1 MFLHRTRGPRAG
13 GARSGGRWA
22 GLGAAALAG
31 AAGLVVAP
39 VAVPVASADSCPDAQ
54 VIFARGTNE
63 PPGIGRVGEAFV
75 DSLRQQ
81 TGGLDIG
88 TYAVNYNASKLQI
101 HTGDGANDVISH
113 VKSMASSCPATKL
126 VLGGYSQGADVID
139 IVSGA
144 PIGGINW
151 GSSLPPE
158 YAKNIAAVAV
168 FGDVAD
174 RSGRSLAAQSPLFG
188 SKVIDLCNPI
198 DPICHAG
205 PGNEWT
211 GHTEGYVPVYT
222 TQAAAFVASRLLAGT
237 GRQVPGFG
245 PQVPGFAPQAPGG
258 SPQAP
263 GPQAPAGPLPPG
275 SGPSIHG
282 NVPPSSP
289 PSPSPS
295 SPPSP
300 APDLVSL
307 VY

>member
-1 MFLHRTRGPRAG
+1 MIPHRTRGPLAG

-22 GLGAAALAG
+22 RLGAAAVTG
-31 AAGLVVAP
+31 AAGLATAA
-39 VAVPVASADSCPDAQ
+39 VAVPVASAGSCPDAQ

-113 VKSMASSCPATKL
+113 VKSTASSCPGTRL

-139 IVSGA
+139 IVGGV
-144 PIGGINW
+144 PLGGISW

-174 RSGRSLAAQSPLFG
+174 RSGRSLGAQSALFG
-188 SKVIDLCNPI
+188 SKVIDLCNPT

-222 TQAAAFVASRLLAGT
+222 TQAAAFVASKLLAGT

-245 PQVPGFAPQAPGG
+245 PQVPALGPLAPGP

-263 GPQAPAGPLPPG
+263 GPQTPAGPVPPG
-275 SGPSIHG
+275 PGPSIPG
-282 NVPPSSP
+282 NVSSP
-289 PSPSPS
+289 TLS

-300 APDLVSL
+300 APDLVS
-307 VY
+307 VAY

>member
-1 MFLHRTRGPRAG
+1 MFSHRTRGRRAA
-13 GARSGGRWA
+13 GARSGGRWV
-22 GLGAAALAG
+22 GLGAAVLTG
-31 AAGLVVAP
+31 AAGLLSTSG
-39 VAVPVASADSCPDAQ
+39 AVPVASADSCPDAQ

-63 PPGIGRVGEAFV
+63 PAGIGRVGEAFV

-81 TGGLDIG
+81 AGGLDIG

-113 VKSMASSCPATKL
+113 IKSFTSSCPTTKL

-139 IVSGA
+139 IVSGV

-151 GSSLPPE
+151 GSSLPPQ
-158 YAKNIAAVAV
+158 YAADVAAVAV

-174 RSGRSLAAQSPLFG
+174 RSGRSLAAQSSLFG
-188 SKVIDLCNPI
+188 SKVIDLCNPT

-222 TQAAAFVASRLLAGT
+222 TQAAAFVASKLLAGT

-245 PQVPGFAPQAPGG
+245 PQVPVFGPQAPGG

-263 GPQAPAGPLPPG
+263 GPQTPAGPLPPG
-275 SGPSIHG
+275 SGPSIHD
-282 NVPPSSP
+282 NVPPPSQSSP
-289 PSPSPS
+289 PPR
-295 SPPSP
+295 
-300 APDLVSL
+300 APDLVSV

>member
-1 MFLHRTRGPRAG
+1 MFSHRIRIPRAG
-13 GARSGGRWA
+13 GARAGGRVV
-22 GLGAAALAG
+22 GSGAAALIG
-31 AAGLVVAP
+31 AAGLLAAP
-39 VAVPVASADSCPDAQ
+39 GAVPVASAANCPDAQ

-63 PPGIGRVGEAFV
+63 PAGIGRVGEAFV

-81 TGGLDIG
+81 AGGLNID

-113 VKSMASSCPATKL
+113 VKSIVSSCPNTKL

-139 IVSGA
+139 IVSGV

-151 GSSLPPE
+151 GSSLPPQ
-158 YAKNIAAVAV
+158 YAGNVAAVAV

-174 RSGRSLAAQSPLFG
+174 RSGRSLTAQSSLFS
-188 SKVIDLCNPI
+188 SKVIDLCNPT

-222 TQAAAFVASRLLAGT
+222 TQAAAFVASKLLAGS
-237 GRQVPGFG
+237 GLQVPGFG
-245 PQVPGFAPQAPGG
+245 PQVPGL

-263 GPQAPAGPLPPG
+263 GPLPPG

-282 NVPPSSP
+282 SVPVPATP
-289 PSPSPS
+289 GTPSPQ
-295 SPPSP
+295 
-300 APDLVSL
+300 APLV
-307 VY
+307 

>member
-1 MFLHRTRGPRAG
+1 MFLHRTRRGAG

-22 GLGAAALAG
+22 GLGAAALTG
-31 AAGLVVAP
+31 AACLVS
-39 VAVPVASADSCPDAQ
+39 VPAASAAGCPEAQ

-63 PPGIGRVGEAFV
+63 PPGIGRVGQSFV

-81 TGGLDIG
+81 ADGLDIG
-88 TYAVNYNASKLQI
+88 TYPVNYNASSLQI

-144 PIGGINW
+144 PIGGITW
-151 GSSLPPE
+151 GSSLPAE
-158 YAKNIAAVAV
+158 YARTVAAVAV
-168 FGDVAD
+168 FGDVAS
-174 RSGRSLAAQSPLFG
+174 RSGRSLAARSPLFG
-188 SKVIDLCNPI
+188 TKVIDLCNPV

-211 GHTEGYVPVYT
+211 GHSEGYVPVYT
-222 TQAAAFVASRLLAGT
+222 TQAAAFVASKLLAGT

-245 PQVPGFAPQAPGG
+245 PQAPGLAPRAPGG

-263 GPQAPAGPLPPG
+263 GPQPPAGPLPPG

-282 NVPPSSP
+282 PMPAPPLPSSP
-289 PSPSPS
+289 PR
-295 SPPSP
+295 
-300 APDLVSL
+300 LVS
-307 VY
+307 VVD

>member
-1 MFLHRTRGPRAG
+1 MFSHRIRSPRAG
-13 GARSGGRWA
+13 GARSGGRVV
-22 GLGAAALAG
+22 GLGAAALIG
-31 AAGLVVAP
+31 AAAP
-39 VAVPVASADSCPDAQ
+39 LAAPGTVPVASAATCPDAQ

-63 PPGIGRVGEAFV
+63 PAGIGRVGEAFV

-81 TGGLDIG
+81 ASGLNID

-113 VKSMASSCPATKL
+113 VKSIVSSCPTTKL

-139 IVSGA
+139 IVSGV

-151 GSSLPPE
+151 GSSLPPQ
-158 YAKNIAAVAV
+158 YAGNVAAVAV

-174 RSGRSLAAQSPLFG
+174 RSGQSLTAQSSLFS
-188 SKVIDLCNPI
+188 SKVIDLCNPT

-222 TQAAAFVASRLLAGT
+222 TQAAAFVASKLLAGS
-237 GRQVPGFG
+237 GQQAPGFG
-245 PQVPGFAPQAPGG
+245 PQVPGL

-263 GPQAPAGPLPPG
+263 GPLSPG

-282 NVPPSSP
+282 SVPASP
-289 PSPSPS
+289 TPGPG
-295 SPPSP
+295 
-300 APDLVSL
+300 LVAA